1 VAEAVLAPGA
11 RIECRSAEWLVRS
24 IGRSSDGQ
32 QVVDVVGV
40 SPFLRE
46 KEARF
51 LVEVEKAAGSFKVL
65 QPEETELVGD
75 PSPRYRDSLLFLEAH
90 LRRSVPT
97 DNALVVGQR
106 AAMDALPYQLEPAA
120 KALAMPRQRLLIAD
134 AVGLGKTLEC
144 GILCSE
150 LIRRGRG
157 RRLLVVTT
165 KSMVVQFQKEF
176 WTRFSIPLV
185 RLDSVG
191 IQRIREQIPTNQNP
205 FHYTDKAIVS
215 VDTLKNDRDYR
226 FYLDHASWDIIV
238 IDECQN
244 VAERARGAQKSQRA
258 RLAER
263 LATRSE
269 TLILLSATPHDGKP
283 ESFASLMNMLD
294 PTAIADPSQY
304 SKDDIKDLYVRR
316 FRKDVI
322 ADLRSSVKE
331 RDSADVECPASERE
345 ERVFAL
351 LKDLKLP
358 ASDAKAKAGQ
368 LFKTTLAKSLLS
380 SPMAALETV
389 RNRLK
394 RLEAP
399 GSSAAASPESASP
412 TSAATAASADQ
423 AALQQ
428 LEPLLAA
435 IGPADFSKYQRL
447 LQLIRTDWNW
457 SGKDPRDRIVL
468 FTGRRETQRFLKE
481 NLAADLGLPTGAVVG
496 LDGAMPDVEQTK
508 VVEQFAQEKEAV
520 RILVATEVASEGLNL
535 HYLSHRLV
543 HVDIPWSLMTL
554 QQRNGRI
561 DRYGQPQQ
569 PQIRYLLN
577 TSRSEGMGDAEKVLR
592 LLKRKDEQAQQNIG
606 DPAVFLGVYD
616 AVGEEEEFSR
626 AFESGAVEELE
637 QRMDSNAAPYLEPS
651 SGDSLFEEL
660 FGRLPSDSLNIN
672 SSADPSADPRASS
685 LNSPNNRDAP
695 AESIQVQQRQP
706 FSLFASLW
714 SYVDTAL
721 EAVSEHLER
730 RGERLDLRAFPEQ
743 QRLEITPPSDLQRR
757 YERYPRELQPP
768 RGQRLALSTEVAAL
782 QRALEQSRKQD
793 NSRPELEYLWDLHPL
808 VDWLADRGQISFP
821 RHCAPVLQL
830 NEGLDPGEV
839 VMVFQGTIPNQKGVP
854 VVQEWVAVRF
864 GGSGLNVLAIEPFE
878 TVAERLQLGRRPYAN
893 PNASIPPHLRA
904 QLPFAVTRA
913 NDYLRN
919 CGDQWSARM
928 QPELDA
934 QRERLKRLRA
944 RQEQQL
950 RQAYA
955 TDQRPQQIKEKRRLA
970 EQQAIDG
977 RFNDHERFVNDVM
990 TIEPAPYLKLVAVLH
1005 REAAGDQ

>member
-1 VAEAVLAPGA
+1 MPEAVLAPGA

-24 IGRSSDGQ
+24 LGRSSDGQ

-40 SPFLRE
+40 SPFLCE

-65 QPEETELVGD
+65 QPEDTALVSD
-75 PSPRYRDSLLFLEAH
+75 LSPQYRDSLLFLEAH

-97 DNALVVGQR
+97 DNALVVGHR

-157 RRLLVVTT
+157 KRLLVVTT
-165 KSMVVQFQKEF
+165 KSMLVQFQKEF

-205 FHYTDKAIVS
+205 FHYYDKAIVS

-226 FYLDHASWDIIV
+226 FYLDNANWDIIV

-294 PTAIADPSQY
+294 PTAIADPSRY
-304 SKDDIKDLYVRR
+304 TKEDIKDLYVRR

-322 ADLRSSVKE
+322 ADLRNSVKE
-331 RDSADVECPASERE
+331 RDTADVECPASDKE

-358 ASDAKAKAGQ
+358 DSDAKAKAGQ

-394 RLEAP
+394 RL
-399 GSSAAASPESASP
+399 AAAP
-412 TSAATAASADQ
+412 TPAPADA
-423 AALQQ
+423 AALQE

-447 LQLIRTDWNW
+447 LQLIRSDWSW
-457 SGKDPRDRIVL
+457 SGKDPKDRIVL
-468 FTGRRETQRFLKE
+468 FTGRRETQRFLVE
-481 NLAADLGLPTGAVVG
+481 HLAADLGLPQGAVVG
-496 LDGAMPDVEQTK
+496 LDGAMPDVEQTR

-561 DRYGQPQQ
+561 DRYGQAQQ
-569 PQIRYLLN
+569 PQIRYLLSC
-577 TSRSEGMGDAEKVLR
+577 SRSEGMGDAEKVLR

-606 DPAVFLGVYD
+606 DPAVFLGIYD
-616 AVGEEEEFSR
+616 AVGEEEEISR
-626 AFESGAVEELE
+626 AFESGTVEALE
-637 QRMDSNAAPYLEPS
+637 QRMEANAQPYLEQS

-660 FGRLPSDSLNIN
+660 FGSGPSDE
-672 SSADPSADPRASS
+672 SSAEADPM
-685 LNSPNNRDAP
+685 PQTPVNR
-695 AESIQVQQRQP
+695 RQP
-706 FSLFASLW
+706 FSLFPNLW

-721 EAVSEHLER
+721 EAVAQQMER
-730 RGERLDLRAFPEQ
+730 RGEKLDLRAFPEQ
-743 QRLEITPPSDLQRR
+743 QRLEITPPTDLQRR
-757 YERYPRELQPP
+757 YDRYPRELQPP

-782 QRALEQSRKQD
+782 QRALEQSRRQD
-793 NSRPELEYLWDLHPL
+793 SSRPELEYLWDLHPL
-808 VDWLADRGQISFP
+808 VDWLADRGQIAFS

-830 NEGLDPGEV
+830 SDGLDPGEV
-839 VMVFQGTIPNQKGVP
+839 VMLFQGTIPNQKGMP

-864 GGSGLNVLAIEPFE
+864 AGSGLNVTAVEPFE
-878 TVAERLQLGRRPYAN
+878 AVAERLQLGHKPYAN
-893 PNASIPPHLRA
+893 PQAPIPPHLRD
-904 QLPFAVTRA
+904 QLPFAVKRA
-913 NDYLRN
+913 NDYLRE
-919 CGDQWSARM
+919 CGDHWTTRM
-928 QPELDA
+928 QPELQA
-934 QRERLKRLRA
+934 QRERLRRLRG
-944 RQEQQL
+944 RQVEQL
-950 RQAYA
+950 ELSYA
-955 TDQRPQQIKEKRRLA
+955 SDQRPQQIKEKRRLD
-970 EQQAIDG
+970 QQKAIDV
-977 RFNDHERFVNDVM
+977 RFDDHERFVNDVM
-990 TIEPAPYLKLVAVLH
+990 TIEPAPYLKVVAVLH
-1005 REAAGDQ
+1005 REA

>member
-1 VAEAVLAPGA
+1 MPDAVLAPGA

-24 IGRSSDGQ
+24 LGRSSDGQ

-65 QPEETELVGD
+65 QPEDTTLVSD

-150 LIRRGRG
+150 MIRRGRG
-157 RRLLVVTT
+157 KRLLVVTT
-165 KSMVVQFQKEF
+165 KSMLVQFQKEL

-205 FHYTDKAIVS
+205 FHYYDKAIVS

-226 FYLDHASWDIIV
+226 FYLDNASWDIIV

-294 PTAIADPSQY
+294 PTAIADPSRY

-331 RDSADVECPASERE
+331 RDSADVECAASERE

-358 ASDAKAKAGQ
+358 DSDARAKAGQ

-394 RLEAP
+394 RL
-399 GSSAAASPESASP
+399 AAD
-412 TSAATAASADQ
+412 ADR
-423 AALQQ
+423 AALQE

-447 LQLIRTDWNW
+447 LQLIRADWNW

-468 FTGRRETQRFLKE
+468 FTGRRETQRFLVE
-481 NLAADLGLPTGAVVG
+481 HLAADLGLPTGAVVG
-496 LDGAMPDVEQTK
+496 LDGAMPDVEQTR

-561 DRYGQPQQ
+561 DRYGQSQQ
-569 PQIRYLLN
+569 PQIRYLLSC
-577 TSRSEGMGDAEKVLR
+577 SRSEGMGDAEKVLR

-616 AVGEEEEFSR
+616 AVGEEEEISK
-626 AFESGAVEELE
+626 AFESGTVEVLE
-637 QRMDSNAAPYLEPS
+637 QRMNANAQPYLEQG
-651 SGDSLFEEL
+651 SGDNLFEEL
-660 FGRLPSDSLNIN
+660 FGSGPSDDGNNDSG
-672 SSADPSADPRASS
+672 ADVTPP
-685 LNSPNNRDAP
+685 L
-695 AESIQVQQRQP
+695 QVQQRQP
-706 FSLFASLW
+706 FSLFPSLW

-721 EAVSEHLER
+721 EAVAEQMER
-730 RGERLDLRAFPEQ
+730 RGEKLDLLADADQ

-757 YERYPRELQPP
+757 YDRYPRELQPP
-768 RGQRLALSTEVAAL
+768 RGQRLVLSTEVAAL
-782 QRALEQSRKQD
+782 QRALEQSRRQD
-793 NSRPELEYLWDLHPL
+793 SSRPELEYLWDLHPL
-808 VDWLADRGQISFP
+808 VDWLADRGQISFQ

-830 NEGLDPGEV
+830 SDGLQPGEV

-864 GGSGLNVLAIEPFE
+864 SGTGLNVVDVEPFE
-878 TVAERLQLGRRPYAN
+878 AVAKRLELGRKPYAN
-893 PNASIPPHLRA
+893 PNHAIPEHLRK
-904 QLPFAVTRA
+904 QLPYAVGKA
-913 NDYLRN
+913 NEYLMSCAER
-919 CGDQWSARM
+919 WTARM
-928 QPELDA
+928 QPELLA
-934 QRERLKRLRA
+934 QRERLKRLRG
-944 RQEQQL
+944 RQVEQL
-950 RQAYA
+950 ELSYA
-955 TDQRPQQIKEKRRLA
+955 NDQRPQQIKEKRRLA
-970 EQQAIDG
+970 KQKAIDE
-977 RFNDHERFVNDVM
+977 RFDDHERFVAEVM
-990 TIEPAPYLKLVAVLH
+990 TIEPAPYLKVVAVLQ

>member
-1 VAEAVLAPGA
+1 
-11 RIECRSAEWLVRS
+11 
-24 IGRSSDGQ
+24 
-32 QVVDVVGV
+32 
-40 SPFLRE
+40 
-46 KEARF
+46 
-51 LVEVEKAAGSFKVL
+51 VEVEQAAGSFKVL
-65 QPEETELVGD
+65 QPEDTALVSD
-75 PSPRYRDSLLFLEAH
+75 PSPRYRDSLLFIEAH

-97 DNALVVGQR
+97 DNALVVGHR

-150 LIRRGRG
+150 MIRRGRG
-157 RRLLVVTT
+157 KRLLVVTT
-165 KSMVVQFQKEF
+165 KSMLVQFQKEL

-205 FHYTDKAIVS
+205 FHYYDKAIVS

-226 FYLDHASWDIIV
+226 FYLDNASWDIIV

-269 TLILLSATPHDGKP
+269 TLLLLSATPHDGKP

-294 PTAIADPSQY
+294 PTAIADPSKY

-331 RDSADVECPASERE
+331 RDTTDVECPASEKE

-351 LKDLKLP
+351 LKELKLP
-358 ASDAKAKAGQ
+358 DSDARAKAGQ

-394 RLEAP
+394 RL
-399 GSSAAASPESASP
+399 AAAP
-412 TSAATAASADQ
+412 TPAPADA
-423 AALQQ
+423 AALQA

-435 IGPADFSKYQRL
+435 IGPAEFSKYQRL
-447 LQLIRTDWNW
+447 LQLIRADWSWN
-457 SGKDPRDRIVL
+457 GNDARDRIVL
-468 FTGRRETQRFLKE
+468 FTGRRETQRFLKQH
-481 NLAADLGLPTGAVVG
+481 LATDLGLAQEAVVA

-508 VVEQFAQEKEAV
+508 VVEQFAQEKAAV
-520 RILVATEVASEGLNL
+520 RILVATEVASEGINL

-561 DRYGQPQQ
+561 DRYGQSRQ
-569 PQIRYLLN
+569 PQIRYLLSC
-577 TSRSEGMGDAEKVLR
+577 SRSEGMGDAEKVLR
-592 LLKRKDEQAQQNIG
+592 LLQRKDAQAQQNIG

-616 AVGEEEEFSR
+616 AVGEEEEISR
-626 AFESGAVEELE
+626 AFESGTVEALE
-637 QRMDSNAAPYLEPS
+637 QRMDANARPYLEQG

-660 FGRLPSDSLNIN
+660 FGSSRSD
-672 SSADPSADPRASS
+672 DGASG
-685 LNSPNNRDAP
+685 
-695 AESIQVQQRQP
+695 AELTPPLQVQQRRP
-706 FSLFASLW
+706 FSLFPSLW
-714 SYVDTAL
+714 SYVESAL
-721 EAVSEHLER
+721 EAVVEQR
-730 RGERLDLRAFPEQ
+730 KQRGETLDLRTFPDQ

-757 YERYPRELQPP
+757 YDRYPRELQPP
-768 RGQRLALSTEVAAL
+768 RGQRLVLSTEVAAL
-782 QRALEQSRKQD
+782 QRALEQSRRQD
-793 NSRPELEYLWDLHPL
+793 SSRPELEYLWDLHPL
-808 VDWLADRGQISFP
+808 VDWLADRGQITFQ

-830 NEGLDPGEV
+830 SDGLEPGEV

-864 GGSGLNVLAIEPFE
+864 AGSGLNVVAVEPFE
-878 TVAERLQLGRRPYAN
+878 AVAERLQLGRKPYAN
-893 PNASIPPHLRA
+893 PNAPIPIHLPK
-904 QLPFAVTRA
+904 QLPFAVRRA
-913 NDYLRN
+913 NDYLMSCADR
-919 CGDQWSARM
+919 WTARM
-928 QPELDA
+928 QPELQA
-934 QRERLKRLRA
+934 QRERLKRLRG
-944 RQEQQL
+944 RQVEQLQ
-950 RQAYA
+950 RSFAA
-955 TDQRPQQIKEKRRLA
+955 DQRPQQIKEKRRLA
-970 EQQAIDG
+970 QQKAIEV
-977 RFNDHERFVNDVM
+977 RFDDHERFVNEVM
-990 TIEPAPYLKLVAVLH
+990 TIEPAPYLKVVAVLH
-1005 REAAGDQ
+1005 REA

>member
-1 VAEAVLAPGA
+1 MPEAVLAPGA

-24 IGRSSDGQ
+24 LGRSSDGQ

-51 LVEVEKAAGSFKVL
+51 LVEVERAAGSFKVL
-65 QPEETELVGD
+65 QPEDTDLVCD
-75 PSPRYRDSLLFLEAH
+75 PSPRYRDSLLFIEAH

-97 DNALVVGQR
+97 DAALVVGHR
-106 AAMDALPYQLEPAA
+106 AAMDALPYQLVPAA

-157 RRLLVVTT
+157 RRLLVVTS
-165 KSMVVQFQKEF
+165 KSMLVQFQKEF

-191 IQRIREQIPTNQNP
+191 IQRIREQIPGNQNP
-205 FHYTDKAIVS
+205 FHTFDKTIVS
-215 VDTLKNDRDYR
+215 VDTLKNDREYR
-226 FYLDHASWDIIV
+226 VYLDNASWDIIV

-244 VAERARGAQKSQRA
+244 VAERARGAMRSQRS

-283 ESFASLMNMLD
+283 ESFASLMTMLD
-294 PTAIADPSQY
+294 PTAIADPSHY
-304 SKDDIKDLYVRR
+304 CKDDIRDLYVRR

-322 ADLRSSVKE
+322 ADLRNSVRE
-331 RDSADVECPASERE
+331 RDSADVECVASERE
-345 ERVFAL
+345 ERVFAE

-358 ASDAKAKAGQ
+358 DSDGKAKAGQ

-394 RLEAP
+394 RLEATSSTT
-399 GSSAAASPESASP
+399 GSP
-412 TSAATAASADQ
+412 ASADR
-423 AALQQ
+423 AALQG

-435 IGPADFSKYQRL
+435 ITPADFSKYQRL
-447 LQLIRTDWNW
+447 LQLIRDDWSW
-457 SGKDPRDRIVL
+457 SGKDPSERIVL
-468 FTGRRETQRFLKE
+468 FTGRRETQRFLLE
-481 NLAADLGLPTGAVVG
+481 HLASDLSLPQGAVVG
-496 LDGAMPDVEQTK
+496 LDGAMPDRDLTDRVED
-508 VVEQFAQEKEAV
+508 FAQEKEAV

-561 DRYGQPQQ
+561 DRYGQPRQ
-569 PQIRYLLN
+569 PLIRYLLN
-577 TSRSEGMGDAEKVLR
+577 SSRSEGMGDAEKVVR
-592 LLKRKDEQAQQNIG
+592 LLREKDTQAQLNIG

-616 AVGEEEEFSR
+616 AAAEEELLSR
-626 AFESGAVEELE
+626 AFEAGTLE
-637 QRMDSNAAPYLEPS
+637 DLKQRMEANAEPQRQAS
-651 SGDSLFEEL
+651 SGDQLFEEL
-660 FGRLPSDSLNIN
+660 FGF
-672 SSADPSADPRASS
+672 SADSAESS
-685 LNSPNNRDAP
+685 GEDGGDGPAP
-695 AESIQVQQRQP
+695 AGTPNPVVAHTRQP
-706 FSLFASLW
+706 FSLFPSLW
-714 SYVDTAL
+714 GYVDTAL
-721 EAVSEHLER
+721 EAVAQQMER
-730 RGERLDLRAFPEQ
+730 RGDKLDLRVFPEQ
-743 QRLEITPPSDLQRR
+743 QRLEITPPADLQRR
-757 YERYPRELQPP
+757 YDRYPRELQPP
-768 RGQRLALSTEVAAL
+768 RGQRLALSTEPAAL
-782 QRALEQSRKQD
+782 QRALEQSRRQD

-821 RHCAPVLQL
+821 RHHAPVLQL
-830 NEGLDPGEV
+830 CDGLEAGAV

-864 GGSGLNVLAIEPFE
+864 AGTGLKVVAVEPFE
-878 TVAERLQLGRRPYAN
+878 AVATCLQLGSRDLANISGEKPPAHLSSQLRYAVE
-893 PNASIPPHLRA
+893 
-904 QLPFAVTRA
+904 QA
-913 NDYLRN
+913 NTYLRD
-919 CGDQWSARM
+919 CGEQWTARV
-928 QPELDA
+928 QPELEA
-934 QRERLKRLRA
+934 QRQRLRRLRG
-944 RQEQQL
+944 RQVEQL
-950 RQAYA
+950 ELSLAA
-955 TDQRPQQIKEKRRLA
+955 NQRPQQIKEKQRQ
-970 EQQAIDG
+970 EKQKAIDA
-977 RFNDHERFVNDVM
+977 RFEDHERFVSQVM
-990 TIEPAPYLKLVAVLH
+990 TIDPTPYLKLVAVLH
-1005 REAAGDQ
+1005 REAT

>member
-1 VAEAVLAPGA
+1 VPEAVLAPGA

-24 IGRSSDGQ
+24 LGRSSDGQ

-65 QPEETELVGD
+65 QPEDTALVSD
-75 PSPRYRDSLLFLEAH
+75 PSPQYRDSLLFLEAH

-97 DNALVVGQR
+97 DGALVVGHR

-120 KALAMPRQRLLIAD
+120 KALATPRQRLLIAD

-157 RRLLVVTT
+157 KRLLVVTT
-165 KSMVVQFQKEF
+165 KSMLVQFQKEF

-191 IQRIREQIPTNQNP
+191 IQHIREQIPTNQNP
-205 FHYTDKAIVS
+205 FHYYDKAIVS

-226 FYLDHASWDIIV
+226 FYLDNANWDIIV

-258 RLAER
+258 KLAER

-304 SKDDIKDLYVRR
+304 TKDDIKDLYVRR

-331 RDSADVECPASERE
+331 RDSADVDCPASDNE

-358 ASDAKAKAGQ
+358 DSDAKAKAGQ

-380 SPMAALETV
+380 SPMAALQTV

-394 RLEAP
+394 RLQ
-399 GSSAAASPESASP
+399 AASTPAP
-412 TSAATAASADQ
+412 ADC
-423 AALQQ
+423 AALQE

-435 IGPADFSKYQRL
+435 IEPADFSKYQRL
-447 LQLIRTDWNW
+447 LQLIRTDWSW
-457 SGKDPRDRIVL
+457 RGKEPRDRIVL
-468 FTGRRETQRFLKE
+468 FTGRRETQRFLVE
-481 NLAADLGLPTGAVVG
+481 HLADDLGLPKGAVVG
-496 LDGAMPDVEQTK
+496 LDGAMPDVEQTR
-508 VVEQFAQEKEAV
+508 VVEQFAQEKEPV

-569 PQIRYLLN
+569 PQIRYLLSC
-577 TSRSEGMGDAEKVLR
+577 SRSEGMGDAEKVLR

-616 AVGEEEEFSR
+616 AVGEEEEISK
-626 AFESGAVEELE
+626 AFESGTVEALE
-637 QRMDSNAAPYLEPS
+637 RQMEANAEPYRRQS
-651 SGDSLFEEL
+651 SGDSLFDEL
-660 FGRLPSDSLNIN
+660 FGSG
-672 SSADPSADPRASS
+672 ASE
-685 LNSPNNRDAP
+685 
-695 AESIQVQQRQP
+695 AEPGTQAVAVQQRQP
-706 FSLFASLW
+706 FSLFPDLW

-721 EAVSEHLER
+721 EAVAQQMER
-730 RGERLDLRAFPEQ
+730 RGEKLDLRAFPDQ

-757 YERYPRELQPP
+757 YDRYPRELQPP

-782 QRALEQSRKQD
+782 QRALEQSRRQD

-808 VDWLADRGQISFP
+808 VDWLADRGQISFS

-830 NEGLDPGEV
+830 SEGLDPGEV

-864 GGSGLNVLAIEPFE
+864 AGAGLNVLAVEPFE
-878 TVAERLQLGRRPYAN
+878 GVAQRLQLGQRPYAN
-893 PNASIPPHLRA
+893 PMAPIPPHLPS
-904 QLPFAVTRA
+904 QLPYAVEKA
-913 NDYLRN
+913 NTYLRD
-919 CGDQWSARM
+919 CGDQWTARM
-928 QPELDA
+928 QPELEA
-934 QRERLKRLRA
+934 QRDRLKRLRG

-950 RQAYA
+950 ELSYA
-955 TDQRPQQIKEKRRLA
+955 SDKRPQQIKEKRRQA
-970 EQQAIDG
+970 QQKAIDV
-977 RFNDHERFVNDVM
+977 RFDDHERFVNEVM

-1005 REAAGDQ
+1005 REA

>member
-1 VAEAVLAPGA
+1 MPEAVLAPGA

-24 IGRSSDGQ
+24 LGRSSDGQ

-51 LVEVEKAAGSFKVL
+51 LVEVERAAGSFKVL
-65 QPEETELVGD
+65 QPEDTALVPD
-75 PSPRYRDSLLFLEAH
+75 HSPRYRDSLLFLEAH

-97 DNALVVGQR
+97 DNALVVGHR

-150 LIRRGRG
+150 MIRRGRG

-165 KSMVVQFQKEF
+165 KSMLVQFQKEF

-205 FHYTDKAIVS
+205 FHYYDKAIVS

-226 FYLDHASWDIIV
+226 EYLNNASWDIIV

-263 LATRSE
+263 LTTRSE
-269 TLILLSATPHDGKP
+269 TLLLLSATPHDGKP

-304 SKDDIKDLYVRR
+304 TKDDIKDLYVRR

-322 ADLRSSVKE
+322 ADLRNSVKE
-331 RDSADVECPASERE
+331 RDTADVECPASEKE

-358 ASDAKAKAGQ
+358 DSDAKAKAGQ
-368 LFKTTLAKSLLS
+368 LFRTTLAKSLLS

-394 RLEAP
+394 RLD
-399 GSSAAASPESASP
+399 AAAAAGSP
-412 TSAATAASADQ
+412 ASADR
-423 AALQQ
+423 AALQE

-435 IGPADFSKYQRL
+435 IGPAEFSKYQRL
-447 LQLIRTDWNW
+447 LQLIRSDWTW
-457 SGKDPRDRIVL
+457 SGKDPKDRIVL
-468 FTGRRETQRFLKE
+468 FSGRRETQRFLKE
-481 NLAADLGLPTGAVVG
+481 HLAADLGLPPQAVEG

-508 VVEQFAQEKEAV
+508 VVERFAQEKDPL

-561 DRYGQPQQ
+561 DRYGQSQQ
-569 PQIRYLLN
+569 PQIRYLLS

-616 AVGEEEEFSR
+616 AADEEEEISR
-626 AFESGAVEELE
+626 AFESGTVDELE
-637 QRMDSNAAPYLEPS
+637 ARMDANAQPYQS
-651 SGDSLFEEL
+651 QGSGDSLFEEL
-660 FGRLPSDSLNIN
+660 FGPLAAADSPTDSL
-672 SSADPSADPRASS
+672 SAAGLGGAGGAGAVTTTGQGRAGRAT
-685 LNSPNNRDAP
+685 PP
-695 AESIQVQQRQP
+695 TTRQP
-706 FSLFASLW
+706 FSLFPDLW

-721 EAVSEHLER
+721 EAVAEAMER
-730 RGERLDLRAFPEQ
+730 RGERLDLRTYPEQ

-757 YERYPRELQPP
+757 YDRYPRELQPP
-768 RGQRLALSTEVAAL
+768 RGERLVLSTEVAAL
-782 QRALEQSRKQD
+782 QRALEQSRRAD
-793 NSRPELEYLWDLHPL
+793 SSRPELEYLWDLHPL
-808 VDWLADRGQISFP
+808 VDWLVDRGQIAFA
-821 RHCAPVLQL
+821 RHSAPVLQL
-830 NEGLDPGEV
+830 SDGLEPGEV

-864 GGSGLNVLAIEPFE
+864 AGTGLGVLAIEPFE
-878 TVAERLQLGRRPYAN
+878 TVALRLQLGHRTVAN
-893 PNASIPPHLRA
+893 PAAPIPAHLSQ
-904 QLPFAVTRA
+904 QLPFAVNRA
-913 NDYLRN
+913 NAYLRT
-919 CGDQWSARM
+919 CGEQWTARM
-928 QPELDA
+928 QPELEA
-934 QRERLKRLRA
+934 QRERLKHLRG
-944 RQEQQL
+944 RQLEQLQL
-950 RQAYA
+950 SYA
-955 TDQRPQQIKEKRRLA
+955 ADQRPQQIKEKRRLA
-970 EQQAIDG
+970 QQKAIDV
-977 RFNDHERFVNDVM
+977 RFDDHERFVAEVM

-1005 REAAGDQ
+1005 REA

>member
-1 VAEAVLAPGA
+1 M
-11 RIECRSAEWLVRS
+11 
-24 IGRSSDGQ
+24 GRSSDGQ

-51 LVEVEKAAGSFKVL
+51 LVEVEQAAGSFKVL
-65 QPEETELVGD
+65 QPEDTAMVSD

-97 DNALVVGQR
+97 DDALVVGHR

-150 LIRRGRG
+150 MIRRGRG
-157 RRLLVVTT
+157 KRLLVVTT
-165 KSMVVQFQKEF
+165 KSMLVQFQKEF

-205 FHYTDKAIVS
+205 FHYYDKAIVS

-226 FYLDHASWDIIV
+226 EYLNNASWDIIV

-294 PTAIADPSQY
+294 PTAIADPSKY

-322 ADLRSSVKE
+322 ADLRSSVKG
-331 RDSADVECPASERE
+331 RDTADVECPASERE

-358 ASDAKAKAGQ
+358 DSDARAKAGQ

-389 RNRLK
+389 RNRIK
-394 RLEAP
+394 RLEA
-399 GSSAAASPESASP
+399 SSDPSSRDLKSLTDVLTE
-412 TSAATAASADQ
+412 
-423 AALQQ
+423 
-428 LEPLLAA
+428 LEK
-435 IGPADFSKYQRL
+435 ISHEDFSKYQRL
-447 LQLIRTDWNW
+447 LQLIRSDWNW

-468 FTGRRETQRFLKE
+468 FTGRRETQRFLVE
-481 NLAADLGLPTGAVVG
+481 HLAADLGLPQGAVVG
-496 LDGAMPDVEQTK
+496 LDGAMPDVDQSK

-569 PQIRYLLN
+569 PQIRYLLSC
-577 TSRSEGMGDAEKVLR
+577 SRSEGMGDAEKVLR

-616 AVGEEEEFSR
+616 AVGEEEEISR
-626 AFESGAVEELE
+626 AYESGSLDALE
-637 QRMDSNAAPYLEPS
+637 QRMDANAEPHLQQG

-660 FGRLPSDSLNIN
+660 FG
-672 SSADPSADPRASS
+672 SSPSADGGTAAAA
-685 LNSPNNRDAP
+685 DAATP
-695 AESIQVQQRQP
+695 LQVRQRQP
-706 FSLFASLW
+706 FSLFPSLW

-721 EAVSEHLER
+721 EAVAELMER
-730 RGERLDLRAFPEQ
+730 RGEKLDLRADPDQ

-757 YERYPRELQPP
+757 YDRYPRELQPP

-782 QRALEQSRKQD
+782 QRALEQSRRQD
-793 NSRPELEYLWDLHPL
+793 SSRPELEYLWDLHPL
-808 VDWLADRGQISFP
+808 VDWLADRGQIAFP

-830 NEGLDPGEV
+830 SDGLNPGEV

-864 GGSGLNVLAIEPFE
+864 AGSGLKVAGVEPFE
-878 TVAERLQLGRRPYAN
+878 AVAERLQLGRKPYAN
-893 PNASIPPHLRA
+893 PDAAVPAHLA
-904 QLPFAVTRA
+904 QQLPTAVEQA
-913 NDYLRN
+913 HAYLRT
-919 CGDQWSARM
+919 CGDRWTARM
-928 QPELDA
+928 QPELEG
-934 QRERLKRLRA
+934 QRERLKRLRS
-944 RQEQQL
+944 RQEEQL
-950 RQAYA
+950 QLSFAA
-955 TDQRPQQIKEKRRLA
+955 DQRPLQIKEKRRLA
-970 EQQAIDG
+970 QQKAIDG
-977 RFNDHERFVNDVM
+977 RFHDHERFVAEVM
-990 TIEPAPYLKLVAVLH
+990 TIEPAPYLKVVAVLH
-1005 REAAGDQ
+1005 REA

>member
-1 VAEAVLAPGA
+1 MPEAVLAPGA

-24 IGRSSDGQ
+24 LGRSSDGQ

-65 QPEETELVGD
+65 QPEDTALVSD

-97 DNALVVGQR
+97 DNVLVVGHR
-106 AAMDALPYQLEPAA
+106 AAMDALPFQLEPAA

-165 KSMVVQFQKEF
+165 KSMLVQFQKEF

-185 RLDSVG
+185 RLDSLG
-191 IQRIREQIPTNQNP
+191 ILRIREQIPTNQNP
-205 FHYTDKAIVS
+205 FHYYDKVIVS
-215 VDTLKNDRDYR
+215 VDTLKNDREYSQ
-226 FYLDHASWDIIV
+226 YLKNASWDIIV

-283 ESFASLMNMLD
+283 ESFASLMTMLD

-322 ADLRSSVKE
+322 ADLRNSVKE
-331 RDSADVECPASERE
+331 RDSADVACPASEKE

-351 LKDLKLP
+351 LKDLRLP
-358 ASDAKAKAGQ
+358 DSDAKAKAGQ
-368 LFKTTLAKSLLS
+368 LFKTTLAKALLS

-394 RLEAP
+394 RLEA
-399 GSSAAASPESASP
+399 SAAAG
-412 TSAATAASADQ
+412 SAAEADR
-423 AALQQ
+423 AALQT

-447 LQLIRTDWNW
+447 LELIRTDWAWN
-457 SGKDPRDRIVL
+457 GKDPRDRIVL

-481 NLAADLGLPTGAVVG
+481 HLAAHLGLPSQAVEG
-496 LDGAMPDVEQTK
+496 LDGAMPDVEQTRL
-508 VVEQFAQEKEAV
+508 VERFAQEKDPL

-561 DRYGQPQQ
+561 DRYKQPHQ
-569 PQIRYLLN
+569 PLIRYLLSC
-577 TSRSEGMGDAEKVLR
+577 SRSEGMGDAEKVLR

-606 DPAVFLGVYD
+606 DPAVFLGIYD
-616 AVGEEEEFSR
+616 AVGEEEEISK
-626 AFESGAVEELE
+626 AFESGTVEALE
-637 QRMDSNAAPYLEPS
+637 QRMEANAKPYLAQS

-660 FGRLPSDSLNIN
+660 FGSSPSDN
-672 SSADPSADPRASS
+672 D
-685 LNSPNNRDAP
+685 SPAAAITAP
-695 AESIQVQQRQP
+695 PPLQVSQRQP
-706 FSLFASLW
+706 FSLFPSLW
-714 SYVDTAL
+714 SYVETAL
-721 EAVSEHLER
+721 EAVAERMER
-730 RGERLDLRAFPEQ
+730 RGEKLDLRAFPEQ

-757 YERYPRELQPP
+757 YDRYPRELQPP
-768 RGQRLALSTEVAAL
+768 RGERLALSTDVAAL
-782 QRALEQSRKQD
+782 DRALEQSRRAD
-793 NSRPELEYLWDLHPL
+793 SSRPELEYLWDLHPL
-808 VDWLADRGQISFP
+808 VDWLSDRGQIAFQ
-821 RHCAPVLQL
+821 RHCAPVLL
-830 NEGLDPGEV
+830 LSDGLEPGEV
-839 VMVFQGTIPNQKGVP
+839 VMVLQGTIPNQKGVP

-864 GGSGLNVLAIEPFE
+864 AGSGLKVADVEPFE
-878 TVAERLQLGRRPYAN
+878 VVAERLQLGRRPLAN
-893 PNASIPPHLRA
+893 ISPEKLSDPLLSPLKGQRSVAVERARAFLRD
-904 QLPFAVTRA
+904 RA
-913 NDYLRN
+913 E
-919 CGDQWSARM
+919 QWSARM
-928 QPELDA
+928 QPELEA
-934 QRERLKRLRA
+934 QRERLKRLRG
-944 RQEQQL
+944 RQVEQLQL
-950 RQAYA
+950 SFAA
-955 TDQRPQQIKEKRRLA
+955 DQRPPQIKEKHRLA
-970 EQQAIDG
+970 EQKAIDE
-977 RFNDHERFVNDVM
+977 RFHDHERFVAEVM
-990 TIEPAPYLKLVAVLH
+990 TIEPSPYLKLVAVLH
-1005 REAAGDQ
+1005 RET

>member
-1 VAEAVLAPGA
+1 MQQSDADWMRSHPPASGLLMPEAVLAPGA

-24 IGRSSDGQ
+24 LGRSSDGQ

-46 KEARF
+46 KQARF
-51 LVEVEKAAGSFKVL
+51 LVAVEQAAGSFKVL
-65 QPEETELVGD
+65 QPEDTALVSD

-90 LRRSVPT
+90 LRRTVPT
-97 DNALVVGQR
+97 DNALVVGHR

-157 RRLLVVTT
+157 KRLLVVTT
-165 KSMVVQFQKEF
+165 KSMLVQFQKEF

-205 FHYTDKAIVS
+205 FHYYDKAIVS

-226 FYLDHASWDIIV
+226 FYLDNASWDIIV

-304 SKDDIKDLYVRR
+304 TKDDIKDLYVRR

-322 ADLRSSVKE
+322 ADLRGSVKE
-331 RDSADVECPASERE
+331 RDSTDVACPASERE
-345 ERVFAL
+345 ERVFAR

-358 ASDAKAKAGQ
+358 DSDARAKAGQ
-368 LFKTTLAKSLLS
+368 LFKTTLVKSLLS
-380 SPMAALETV
+380 SPMAALQTV

-394 RLEAP
+394 RLEA
-399 GSSAAASPESASP
+399 
-412 TSAATAASADQ
+412 ATTPAPADQ
-423 AALQQ
+423 AALQE

-447 LQLIRTDWNW
+447 LQMIRSDWGW
-457 SGKDPRDRIVL
+457 SGKDPKDRIVL
-468 FTGRRETQRFLKE
+468 FTGRRETQRFLVE
-481 NLAADLGLPTGAVVG
+481 HLAADLGLPKTAVVG
-496 LDGAMPDVEQTK
+496 LDGAMPDVEQTR

-561 DRYGQPQQ
+561 DRYGQAQQ
-569 PQIRYLLN
+569 PQIRYLLSC
-577 TSRSEGMGDAEKVLR
+577 SRSEGMGDAEKVLR

-616 AVGEEEEFSR
+616 AAGEEDVISE
-626 AFESGAVEELE
+626 AFETGRVDALE
-637 QRMDSNAAPYLEPS
+637 QRMEANSQPYLEQN
-651 SGDSLFEEL
+651 SGESLFEEL
-660 FGRLPSDSLNIN
+660 FGGGAVA
-672 SSADPSADPRASS
+672 ADPTPQT
-685 LNSPNNRDAP
+685 
-695 AESIQVQQRQP
+695 EVIQRQP
-706 FSLFASLW
+706 FSLFPNLW
-714 SYVDTAL
+714 SYVESAL
-721 EAVSEHLER
+721 EAVAEQMDR
-730 RGERLDLRAFPEQ
+730 RGDKLDLQAFAEQ
-743 QRLEITPPSDLQRR
+743 QRLEITPPLDLQRR

-768 RGQRLALSTEVAAL
+768 PGRRLALSTEVAAL
-782 QRALEQSRKQD
+782 QRALEQSRRQD
-793 NSRPELEYLWDLHPL
+793 SSRPELEYLWDLHPL
-808 VDWLADRGQISFP
+808 VDWLADRGQITFQ

-830 NEGLDPGEV
+830 SDGLEPGEA

-864 GGSGLNVLAIEPFE
+864 AGSGLKVAGVEPFQA
-878 TVAERLQLGRRPYAN
+878 VAERLQLGRQDYAN
-893 PNASIPPHLRA
+893 PQAPIPGHLRE
-904 QLPFAVTRA
+904 QLPYAVEQA
-913 NDYLRN
+913 NTYLRD
-919 CGDQWSARM
+919 CGDRWTARM
-928 QPELDA
+928 QPELEA
-934 QRERLKRLRA
+934 QRERLKRLRG

-950 RQAYA
+950 ELSFAA
-955 TDQRPQQIKEKRRLA
+955 DQRPQQIKEKRRLD
-970 EQQAIDG
+970 ERKAIDV
-977 RFNDHERFVNDVM
+977 RFNDHERFVAEVM

-1005 REAAGDQ
+1005 REAT